1 MTVKKWAVVY
11 ETLLLTL
18 ALLSVMYLWSD
29 HPAAIFLDRFVW
41 LLFFTDVTI
50 RILRSENKLQY
61 IRKHPLEVIAA
72 IPLES
77 IFQLARAARLFR
89 LLRMLLI
96 VRRHFPHLLKILR
109 TNGLDRVLLFSS
121 VMLFASSVIIRHAED
136 NIDSYA
142 DGLWWSIVTVTTVG
156 YGDIAPSTLSGRLVA
171 IFLMIIGIGLIG
183 MLTGSI
189 TTYFVKKPK
198 EGHHTIRYIQS
209 ELDRYDE
216 LSSQE
221 RERIVFLLQEVNEEQ
236 AGRKDQKEN
245 GGRRV

>member
-1 MTVKKWAVVY
+1 MVKKWAVIY
-11 ETLLLTL
+11 ETVLLTL

-41 LLFFTDVTI
+41 LLFFVDVTI
-50 RILRSENKLQY
+50 RILRSKDKLHY
-61 IRKHPLEVIAA
+61 IKKHPLEVIAA

-121 VMLFASSVIIRHAED
+121 VMLFASSVIIRHAEE

-171 IFLMIIGIGLIG
+171 IFLMVIGIGLIG

-198 EGHHTIRYIQS
+198 DGHHTIRYIQS

-216 LSSQE
+216 LSNKE
-221 RERIVFLLQEVNEEQ
+221 RDRLVFLLTEMNEEH
-236 AGRKDQKEN
+236 AEERIKHKEN
-245 GGRRV
+245 GRRRH